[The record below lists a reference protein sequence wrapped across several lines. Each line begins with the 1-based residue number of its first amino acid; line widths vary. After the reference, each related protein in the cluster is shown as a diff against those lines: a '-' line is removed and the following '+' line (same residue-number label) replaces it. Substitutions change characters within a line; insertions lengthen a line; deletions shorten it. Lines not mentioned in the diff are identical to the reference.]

1 MHDAGGIAVFDD
13 GNDIKTDTF
22 LWIVNLEEMR
32 SRTDKSLLF
41 GHVNGAFRI
50 PEPDGFPGFDFD
62 GNQAAKRISCHQVN
76 FTFPCAE
83 IAVQDLITEFLQESF
98 CRFLTP
104 LTELKCIHAAI
115 NSGPALEFV
124 R

>member
-1 MHDAGGIAVFDD
+1 MHNAGGIAVFDD

-22 LWIVNLEEMR
+22 LWIVNLEQMR
-32 SRTDKSLLF
+32 SRADKSLLF
-41 GHVNGAFRI
+41 SHVNGAFRI

-83 IAVQDLITEFLQESF
+83 VAVQYLITQFLKKGF
-98 CRFLTP
+98 RRFLTP
-104 LTELKCIHAAI
+104 LTELKCVHAAI
-115 NSGPALEFV
+115 NSGLAIGFV